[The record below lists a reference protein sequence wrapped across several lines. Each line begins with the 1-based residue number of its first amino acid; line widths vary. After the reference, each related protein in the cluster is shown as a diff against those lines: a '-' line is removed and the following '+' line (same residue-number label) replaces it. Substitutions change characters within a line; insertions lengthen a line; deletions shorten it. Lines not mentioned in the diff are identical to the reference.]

1 MRSTASPKGSYK
13 GLAGSKVEVPE
24 RFNWVEEIFEGIHTR
39 RDPDRIALLWTAQ
52 DGNEK
57 RFTFGEF
64 AARGNKLLNLF
75 REKGLRKAIRYSSCY
90 RRSQRS
96 GSATSLRS
104 REALS

>member
-1 MRSTASPKGSYK
+1 M
-13 GLAGSKVEVPE
+13 
-24 RFNWVEEIFEGIHTR
+24 EEIFEGIHTR

-75 REKGLRKAIRYSSCY
+75 REKGLRKGDPVFVMLPVAPRGLVQLLHFDQGRLCHDT
-90 RRSQRS
+90 RRHPS
-96 GSATSLRS
+96 
-104 REALS
+104 